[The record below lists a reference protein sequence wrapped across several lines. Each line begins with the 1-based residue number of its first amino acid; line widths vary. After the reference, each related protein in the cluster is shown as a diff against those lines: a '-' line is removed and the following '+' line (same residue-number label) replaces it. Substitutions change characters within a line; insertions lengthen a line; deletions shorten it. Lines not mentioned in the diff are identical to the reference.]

1 LAAGNIS
8 IAVFIFDCMR
18 ITALL
23 ASVATVACL
32 MVTSAFAADVD
43 GKWTASMPGRQGNSQ
58 EVTFNFKADGD
69 KLTGT
74 MSNPRGEMEIKDG
87 KVEGDNISFTR
98 TFERGGNSMTILY
111 KGKVSGD
118 TIDFTVSMQGGGGG
132 DAKGGG
138 RGGQQFTAKRV
149 K

>member
-1 LAAGNIS
+1 
-8 IAVFIFDCMR
+8 MR

-23 ASVATVACL
+23 ASLVTLACL

-43 GKWTASMPGRQGNSQ
+43 GKWTASMPGRQGNTM
-58 EVTFNFKADGD
+58 EVTFTFKADGS

-74 MSNPRGEMEIKDG
+74 MSNPRGESEIKDG
-87 KVEGDNISFTR
+87 KIDGDNISFNQ
-98 TFERGGNSMTILY
+98 TFERGGNSMTIVY

-118 TIDFTVSMQGGGGG
+118 TIEFTRSMQGGGGG
-132 DAKGGG
+132 GGG
-138 RGGQQFTAKRV
+138 RGGSFTAKRA

>member
-1 LAAGNIS
+1 
-8 IAVFIFDCMR
+8 MR

-23 ASVATVACL
+23 ASLATLACL

-43 GKWTASMPGRQGNSQ
+43 GKWTASMPGRDGNSM
-58 EVTFNFKADGD
+58 EVTFTFKADGS

-74 MSNPRGEMEIKDG
+74 MSNPRGEAEIKDG
-87 KVEGDNISFTR
+87 KIDGDNISFNQS
-98 TFERGGNSMTILY
+98 FERGGNSMKLVY

-118 TIDFTVSMQGGGGG
+118 TIEFTRSMEGGN
-132 DAKGGG
+132 AKGKGGAG
-138 RGGQQFTAKRV
+138 RGQNFTAKRA